1 MPAFLVSVKTDK
13 SMQHTVVPGFSM
25 QPHRKISLALL
36 ISLLLHM
43 AIVAGIS
50 LNPPAQKH
58 TKITKS
64 IDVVLVNSK
73 SQTKPV
79 DTRVF
84 AQTNLDGGGNVAE
97 DRQAKTPLPVL
108 PGVKPMTD
116 LTVATQ
122 KTKQLESKIKKLL
135 TVAESKAHVTQP
147 LPQAK
152 PEQDKPKQN
161 QPAAINPDSYSD
173 LLQRSLEIARL
184 EAQIAK
190 DHEAYQKRP
199 KRRFIGARTREY
211 RFARYLEDWRLKVER
226 IGNLNYPEEARRK
239 KLYGSLQLTVGV
251 RSDGSLESI
260 GIDRSS
266 GTQILDDAAIRI
278 VRLAARNGFSP
289 FPPDISRDTDIL
301 HITRTWVFSRSDKLL
316 SE

>member
-1 MPAFLVSVKTDK
+1 
-13 SMQHTVVPGFSM
+13 MQYIVVPDFSI
-25 QPHRKISLALL
+25 QSDRSILLALL
-36 ISLLLHM
+36 ISLLLHVVV
-43 AIVAGIS
+43 ITSLS
-50 LNPPAQKH
+50 LNAPAKKQV
-58 TKITKS
+58 KIMRS
-64 IDVVLVNSK
+64 IDVVLVNSQ
-73 SQTKPV
+73 STTKPT
-79 DTRVF
+79 DAKLF
-84 AQTNLDGGGNVAE
+84 AQANLDGGGNVAE

-108 PGVKPMTD
+108 PGVKPQMD
-116 LTVATQ
+116 LAAITK
-122 KTKQLESKIKKLL
+122 KTKQLENKVKKLL
-135 TVAESKAHVTQP
+135 AVAKSQPQVTQP
-147 LPQAK
+147 LPQTK
-152 PEQDKPKQN
+152 PERDKPEPN
-161 QPAAINPDSYSD
+161 QPATSLLDNRHD

-190 DHEAYQKRP
+190 DYEAYQKRP

-239 KLYGSLQLTVGV
+239 KLYGSLQLTVGI

-266 GTQILDDAAIRI
+266 GIPILDDAAVRI
-278 VRLAARNGFSP
+278 VRLAARNGFAP

-316 SE
+316 SQ

>member
-1 MPAFLVSVKTDK
+1 
-13 SMQHTVVPGFSM
+13 MQHSAVPDFFI
-25 QPHRKISLALL
+25 PPDRRISLALL
-36 ISLLLHM
+36 ISLLLHI
-43 AIVAGIS
+43 AIIS
-50 LNPPAQKH
+50 SISFNSSAQKN
-58 TKITKS
+58 TRITRS

-73 SQTKPV
+73 SP
-79 DTRVF
+79 TRPLDAKVF
-84 AQTNLDGGGNVAE
+84 AQANLDGGGNVVE

-108 PGVKPMTD
+108 PGVKPQMD
-116 LTVATQ
+116 LETIIRKTEQLENKVKKLITVANS
-122 KTKQLESKIKKLL
+122 KTH
-135 TVAESKAHVTQP
+135 VAQP

-152 PEQDKPKQN
+152 PAQDKPAQN
-161 QPAAINPDSYSD
+161 QPAVTNPDNRHD

-266 GTQILDDAAIRI
+266 GLQILDDAAIRI
-278 VRLAARNGFSP
+278 VRLAARNGFAP

>member
-1 MPAFLVSVKTDK
+1 
-13 SMQHTVVPGFSM
+13 MQHTVVPGFSM
-25 QPHRKISLALL
+25 QPDRKISLALL

-50 LNPPAQKH
+50 LNPPAQKQ

-73 SQTKPV
+73 SPTKPI
-79 DTRVF
+79 DTKVF

-97 DRQAKTPLPVL
+97 DRQTKTPLPVL

-116 LTVATQ
+116 LTAATQ
-122 KTKQLESKIKKLL
+122 KTKQLESKVKKLL

-152 PEQDKPKQN
+152 PEPDKPKQS
-161 QPAAINPDSYSD
+161 QPATTNPDNYSD

>member
-1 MPAFLVSVKTDK
+1 
-13 SMQHTVVPGFSM
+13 MQHTVVTGFST
-25 QPHRKISLALL
+25 QPDRRIFLALL
-36 ISLLLHM
+36 LSLLLHV
-43 AIVAGIS
+43 AIITGIS
-50 LNPPAQKH
+50 LSPPEPKH
-58 TKITKS
+58 TKITQS

-79 DTRVF
+79 DTNVF
-84 AQTNLDGGGNVAE
+84 AQANLEGGGNVAE

-108 PGVKPMTD
+108 PGVKPMSLADVTR
-116 LTVATQ
+116 
-122 KTKQLESKIKKLL
+122 KTKQLESEVKKLL
-135 TVAESKAHVTQP
+135 TVAESKARVTQS

-152 PEQDKPKQN
+152 PEQDKPRQN
-161 QPAAINPDSYSD
+161 QPAATHLNNHDN

-251 RSDGSLESI
+251 RADGSLESI

-266 GTQILDDAAIRI
+266 GSQILDDAAIRI
-278 VRLAARNGFSP
+278 VRLAARNGFAP

-316 SE
+316 SK

>member
-1 MPAFLVSVKTDK
+1 
-13 SMQHTVVPGFSM
+13 MQHTVVPGFSM
-25 QPHRKISLALL
+25 QPDRKISLALL

-43 AIVAGIS
+43 VIVAGIS
-50 LNPPAQKH
+50 LNPPAQKQ

-73 SQTKPV
+73 SPTKPI
-79 DTRVF
+79 DTKVF
-84 AQTNLDGGGNVAE
+84 AQTNLDGGGNVVE

-116 LTVATQ
+116 LTAATQ
-122 KTKQLESKIKKLL
+122 KTKQLESKVKKLL
-135 TVAESKAHVTQP
+135 TIAESKAHVTQP

-152 PEQDKPKQN
+152 PEPDKPKQS
-161 QPAAINPDSYSD
+161 QPATTNPDNYSD

>member
-1 MPAFLVSVKTDK
+1 
-13 SMQHTVVPGFSM
+13 MQHTAVPDFFIPSD
-25 QPHRKISLALL
+25 RRISLALL
-36 ISLLLHM
+36 ISLLLHL
-43 AIVAGIS
+43 AIIFSIS
-50 LNPPAQKH
+50 FNSTAQKN
-58 TKITKS
+58 TRITRS

-73 SQTKPV
+73 SPTQPLDAK
-79 DTRVF
+79 VF
-84 AQTNLDGGGNVAE
+84 AQANLDGGGNVTE

-108 PGVKPMTD
+108 PGIKPQMDLETVTRKTEQLENKVKK
-116 LTVATQ
+116 LITVANS
-122 KTKQLESKIKKLL
+122 KTL
-135 TVAESKAHVTQP
+135 VAQP
-147 LPQAK
+147 LPQTK
-152 PEQDKPKQN
+152 PTQDKPEQN
-161 QPAAINPDSYSD
+161 QPAVTSPDNRHD

-266 GTQILDDAAIRI
+266 GSQILDDAAIRI
-278 VRLAARNGFSP
+278 VRLAARNGFAP